1 MTARRADINLPK
13 KRKEKFPQN
22 DTELLTRGNSRAWQ
36 RERDCRDALK
46 FPSSNSL
53 RLLGIYVCDNLLFL
67 PPRRES
73 ETKLV
78 CLYEQLETK
87 IKSQRFDDVDFDSVE
102 RISTRFAVMK

>member
-1 MTARRADINLPK
+1 MCVIT
-13 KRKEKFPQN
+13 F
-22 DTELLTRGNSRAWQ
+22 
-36 RERDCRDALK
+36 
-46 FPSSNSL
+46 F
-53 RLLGIYVCDNLLFL
+53 FL